1 MVFSKGMC
9 CDCTKSAFMLS
20 KKGLSPL
27 CNLKSY
33 FCILSCF
40 ETIRV
45 CVGRSF
51 AAARI
56 TKRQHVQDFVSE
68 IGAVLFSRHVFRRS
82 VLF

>member
-1 MVFSKGMC
+1 MIAQSQFLCIPGKC
-9 CDCTKSAFMLS
+9 
-20 KKGLSPL
+20 LSPL
-27 CNLKSY
+27 CNLKTY

-40 ETIRV
+40 ETIKV
-45 CVGRSF
+45 CVFRLF
-51 AAARI
+51 LAARI